1 MIGLSFDLSRKSTGV
16 VLWKD
21 STPMKAITIALAP
34 GFLGAQLY
42 DFDQKLV
49 RMLKGR
55 KPDWMAYE
63 DARAVSKQ
71 HGQIL
76 FGMVGILLMR
86 AWEYSILVEPVNQM
100 TLKKQFAG
108 SGKATKQE
116 MMLAAGR
123 LYPDLHIDNHDE
135 ADALGVGHVFL
146 SRAVMEERPS
156 TRS

>member
-1 MIGLSFDLSRKSTGV
+1 MTGLSFDLSRKSTGV
-16 VLWKD
+16 VLWLD
-21 STPMKAITIALAP
+21 NTPMKAITIKLP
-34 GFLGAQLY
+34 DGYLGDQLY
-42 DFDQKLV
+42 RFDQILT
-49 RMLKGR
+49 RMLKSR
-55 KPDWMAYE
+55 KPDWVSFE

-100 TLKKQFAG
+100 TLKKEFAG

-123 LYPDLHIDNHDE
+123 LYPDLKVDNHDE

-146 SRAVMEERPS
+146 NRAGLL
-156 TRS
+156 